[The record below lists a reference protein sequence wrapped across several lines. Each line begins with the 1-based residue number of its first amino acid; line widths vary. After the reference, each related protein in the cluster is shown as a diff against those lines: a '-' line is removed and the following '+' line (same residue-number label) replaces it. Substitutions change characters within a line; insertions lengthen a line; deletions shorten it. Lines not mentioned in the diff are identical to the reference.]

1 MTELE
6 QKKEYLKSYKKQC
19 QKIKSLEEQLESLRI
34 SIESAKGQVI
44 TDMPRSS
51 NQKDLSD
58 GIVKLD
64 SVMFKL
70 IKAIKSKAVI
80 RSEIESRIADMEDGI
95 ESCILHKKYIEFKE
109 WEQICVEIGYSWRQ
123 THRYH
128 SKALHH
134 FNIN

>member
-6 QKKEYLKSYKKQC
+6 QKKEYLKSYKKEC
-19 QKIKSLEEQLESLRI
+19 QKIRSLEEQLESVRVSL
-34 SIESAKGQVI
+34 ESAKGQVI

-80 RSEIESRIADMEDGI
+80 RSEIENRIADMEDGI
-95 ESCILHKKYIEFKE
+95 ECSILHKKYTEFKG

-128 SKALHH
+128 SRALHN